1 MYMSKMK
8 KLYQEVEEFLMDER
22 NVIDLLQDE
31 NFKKDLGTEYTHI
44 KNHFEKQSIKYED
57 EEDNE
62 KDPLK

>member
-1 MYMSKMK
+1 
-8 KLYQEVEEFLMDER
+8 MDER

-62 KDPLK
+62 EDPLK